1 MLSRT
6 SSETTEFIRRD
17 KVVNTI
23 KNYLES
29 MFANMPNS
37 PEVLKAKNELWQ
49 MMEDKYT
56 ELIGEGKTENEA
68 VGTVISEFGNLED
81 LADVLGLRGAFEQK
95 AQTIDNTPRRNI
107 TREEAFDYVKDRTT
121 NGLMVGIG
129 VFLCITSVICPMVLS
144 FYSRIG
150 GVVGAMGMAGM
161 IAVAVVL
168 FALAGAKTRKWDFIG
183 KVPCSL
189 DYGTATEVSEER
201 EKYRTSHAVRL
212 TIGILLCALCWV
224 PAAIM
229 EELIFDLPII
239 GDVITPSILFVAVG
253 VGVFLII
260 LTNKIM
266 NSYDN
271 LLGTNDKATVSG
283 NYGMESEPV
292 YINKTVDTIMSVYWP
307 TITCIYLSYSF
318 LTFNWFS
325 SWIIW
330 PIAGIIHH
338 VLRKNLTK

>member
-1 MLSRT
+1 M
-6 SSETTEFIRRD
+6 
-17 KVVNTI
+17 NTI

-29 MFANMPNS
+29 MFANMPNT

-56 ELIGEGKTENEA
+56 ELINDGKTENEA

-81 LADVLGLRGAFEQK
+81 LADILGLRGAFEQK
-95 AQTIDNTPRRNI
+95 AQTADNTPRRNI
-107 TREEAFDYVKDRTT
+107 TRDEAFEYIKDRTT
-121 NGLMVGIG
+121 NGLMVGVG
-129 VFLCITSVICPMVLS
+129 VFLCITSVICPIILGTMSRHGGAIGVL
-144 FYSRIG
+144 
-150 GVVGAMGMAGM
+150 GMAAM

-168 FALAGAKTRKWDFIG
+168 FSLSGTKTRKWNFIG
-183 KVPCSL
+183 TTPCSL
-189 DYGTATEVSEER
+189 DYGTATEVSAER

-212 TIGILLCALCWV
+212 TIGILLCALCWL
-224 PAAIM
+224 PAAVM
-229 EELIFDLPII
+229 EEFIFDLPFI
-239 GDVITPSILFVAVG
+239 GDVITPTILFVTVG
-253 VGVFLII
+253 IGVFLII

-266 NSYDN
+266 NSYDS
-271 LLGTNDKATVSG
+271 LLGTNDRATVSG

-325 SWIIW
+325 TWIIW

-338 VLRKNLTK
+338 VLKKNLTK